1 MVGHS
6 PLSLCV
12 ALSGDCGAIVLLPES
27 LLYVS
32 LFLFACVWVKYFL
45 VVPVEGPYRG

>member
-6 PLSLCV
+6 PLSLWV
-12 ALSGDCGAIVLLPES
+12 ALSGDCGAIVLLPGF
-27 LLYVS
+27 LLYAS
-32 LFLFACVWVKYFL
+32 LFLFVCVWVKYFL